1 MTKVTLTDLANLENE
16 NTAVSVINNNNE
28 TIEASFDN
36 TLSRDGTSP
45 NQMGAPLDMN
55 SNRILNLPTPVGA
68 TDVVRL
74 QDLASVSAGTFTP
87 LPAGGVT
94 NSVLQKNSNVNFDT
108 TWSSKA
114 VVFSNALTFAGTDG
128 TVLTFQGTDTYVSRT
143 STDTL
148 TNKTLTSPFISNV
161 IGGSAPNS
169 SLILQSTNNVSPS
182 GDTVRILGSTVTIS
196 DVQNSGV
203 TTVNLDLA
211 NSNSAILVIAG
222 GVSGATILQPSAVAS
237 GTLTLPAATD
247 TLVGRNT
254 TDTLTNKTLTTPSIN
269 GINGL
274 AAIDCQVN
282 QLSLYQSNGST
293 SGQLNIGQL
302 I

>member
-128 TVLTFQGTDTYVSRT
+128 TILTFQGTDTYV
-143 STDTL
+143 
-148 TNKTLTSPFISNV
+148 
-161 IGGSAPNS
+161 
-169 SLILQSTNNVSPS
+169 
-182 GDTVRILGSTVTIS
+182 
-196 DVQNSGV
+196 
-203 TTVNLDLA
+203 
-211 NSNSAILVIAG
+211 
-222 GVSGATILQPSAVAS
+222 
-237 GTLTLPAATD
+237 
-247 TLVGRNT
+247 GRAT
-254 TDTLTNKTLTTPSIN
+254 TDTLTNKTYDTAGTGNVLKVNSNQISSVTGTGTT
-269 GINGL
+269 
-274 AAIDCQVN
+274 VV
-282 QLSLYQSNGST
+282 LSVAPVITGHPT
-293 SGQLNIGQL
+293 IEG
-302 I
+302 